1 MSKKLI
7 DNLYRMSNPELIGLA
22 KNRWLPNDVQ
32 MAIAKHHYR
41 RAHTYLAENAGLD
54 TKVRDYLWSDECNK
68 GYVLKSLMITY
79 GQYDQEPEKF
89 VEFYEQYPSAWSRS
103 PWRMATAFFGNF
115 HWRSGG
121 LSKTPSDLLNRI
133 YDDHFNPRL
142 NSSTMQDN
150 GWSYGS
156 SRYYLERMAKHENVD
171 LKLAIKLSQHGLENI
186 QRIGFNKIVELSK

>member
-41 RAHTYLAENAGLD
+41 RAHTYLAENEGLD

-115 HWRSGG
+115 HWRNGG

-133 YDDHFNPRL
+133 YDDHFSPRL

-150 GWSYGS
+150 GWNYGS